1 MKIEKRIYNKLIKTA
16 NILLIIGIIVHV
28 LTVAVYFG
36 SIIFQNIFI
45 SKSEFIFPYIHA
57 IEFVVC
63 FCAFIL
69 FTIFILKKNVMSN
82 KSIGLELTGLVTIV
96 FLNTIFS
103 RIMNIIELYTIHIH
117 QPNYISEYIDLINYL
132 YKTMFLLPY
141 AILMFYIAVTIKMI
155 LTKLN
160 PIEIDLD

>member
-28 LTVAVYFG
+28 LTAAVYFG

-45 SKSEFIFPYIHA
+45 SKSGFIFPYIHV

-63 FCAFIL
+63 FCTFIL
-69 FTIFILKKNVMSN
+69 FAIFILKKNVMSN
-82 KSIGLELTGLVTIV
+82 KSIGLELTGLIVIV

-103 RIMNIIELYTIHIH
+103 RIMSIIELYIIHTH
-117 QPNYISEYIDLINYL
+117 EPSYISEYIDLINYL
-132 YKTMFLLPY
+132 YKTMFLLSY
-141 AILMFYIAVTIKMI
+141 TLLIFYIAVTIKII
-155 LTKLN
+155 LTKLY